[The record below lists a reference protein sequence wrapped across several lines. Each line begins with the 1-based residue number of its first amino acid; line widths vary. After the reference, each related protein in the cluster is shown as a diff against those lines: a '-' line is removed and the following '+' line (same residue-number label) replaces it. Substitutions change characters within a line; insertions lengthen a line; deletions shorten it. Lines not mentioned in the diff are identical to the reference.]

1 MYIAG
6 QIYLVLVKYDAT
18 AIVLPT
24 SFNYYYLP
32 TKTSP
37 NFINLP
43 CIRAVTQLLEIGL
56 LVISKTTVLCNFYSQ
71 LLSIHFV
78 SVVFWIFF
86 CFYNVSCCWSRCH
99 EKICWNIES
108 RTFIFVMI
116 CWNFSWVYMTLKKQ
130 ENKIT
135 LIHVELFV
143 FDWDLGGLRG
153 KVRHGSTMYFIK
165 LSREG
170 K

>member
-1 MYIAG
+1 MMQQLLFYLRHLITS
-6 QIYLVLVKYDAT
+6 IYQQKLHQTLSICPAY
-18 AIVLPT
+18 
-24 SFNYYYLP
+24 
-32 TKTSP
+32 
-37 NFINLP
+37 
-43 CIRAVTQLLEIGL
+43 IRAVTQLLWKGL
-56 LVISKTTVLCNFYSQ
+56 LVNSKTTVLCNFYSQ

-153 KVRHGSTMYFIK
+153 KVRHGSTMYFIR
-165 LSREG
+165 LSRER